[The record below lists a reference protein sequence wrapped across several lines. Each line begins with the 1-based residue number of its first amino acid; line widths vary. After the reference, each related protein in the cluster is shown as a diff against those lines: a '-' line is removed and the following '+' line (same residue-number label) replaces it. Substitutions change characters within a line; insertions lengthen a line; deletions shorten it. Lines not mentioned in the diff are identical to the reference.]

1 MEINRGKLLA
11 HSPHT
16 RRLDAGWTRWGGHK
30 VEHEPGSGRFCG
42 REHRLPLRIYCE
54 DTDFSGVV
62 YHGNYVRYL
71 ERGRS
76 DFIRELGIG
85 LSSLLHAERP
95 VTFMVSRLDLR
106 FMRPARIDDRLEV
119 RTLAEVAS
127 GARVVCRQS
136 ILRGGETLIEAISEN
151 VCVGLDGRP
160 RRLPAMFAQKIA
172 PFLPN
177 AVREAAEPAWK
188 SVAVRELEAVG

>member
-1 MEINRGKLLA
+1 M
-11 HSPHT
+11 
-16 RRLDAGWTRWGGHK
+16 
-30 VEHEPGSGRFCG
+30 EHEPGSGRFCG

-62 YHGNYVRYL
+62 YHANYVRYL

-106 FMRPARIDDRLEV
+106 FIRPARIDDRLEV
-119 RTLAEVAS
+119 RTLTEVAS

-136 ILRGGETLIEAISEN
+136 IVRSGETLVDAVSEN
-151 VCVGLDGRP
+151 VCVDLDGRP
-160 RRLPAMFAQKIA
+160 RRLPTLFVQKIA
-172 PFLPN
+172 PYLP
-177 AVREAAEPAWK
+177 EAMRT
-188 SVAVRELEAVG
+188 VAQPSGPGASVRELEAVG